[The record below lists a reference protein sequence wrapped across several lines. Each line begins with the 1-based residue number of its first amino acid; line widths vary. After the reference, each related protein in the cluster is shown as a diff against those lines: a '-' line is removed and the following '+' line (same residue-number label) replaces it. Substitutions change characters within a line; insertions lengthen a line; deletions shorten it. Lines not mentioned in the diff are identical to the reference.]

1 MSFLVTDNQ
10 ISYMNADAVKL
21 LKQLP
26 VGIYKT
32 SYNQFQG
39 TFLEK
44 TTLKLAH
51 GKVYGKSQAYANH
64 VCASFRKRKQ
74 DPALKEKNL
83 GVLFSGGRG
92 LGKTL
97 TTRLII
103 DELKDEFP
111 VITVSSYT
119 PDLSKFLENITD
131 SIILMDEFEKFM
143 AGNVE
148 GTDNDNAQTKQETLL
163 SIFDGNSGSKGN
175 LFLLTSNS
183 IGGLDENLLSRPGRI
198 LYHYKYASERNDV
211 IEAYCKDN
219 LNRKEIIP
227 EVIETLSA
235 SKYVSM
241 DIITAFVQELN
252 DFPELSP
259 KEVQEYF
266 NIEQDTDYTLRVHAI
281 VRGIHVIYED
291 VIQPD
296 QDWDIENNW
305 LKMTPSSRKEIEKSG
320 KFPETDGDDCMLFPR
335 IIRFSLSRDAIPRYI
350 IGQEN
355 IDINQVIV
363 DMANDNFDVREI
375 TLVKAEI
382 IDKKASSLL
391 ARTNP
396 QAV

>member
-10 ISYMNADAVKL
+10 ISYMNADSVKL

-44 TTLKLAH
+44 TTLKLSH

-64 VCASFRKRKQ
+64 VCASFRKRKS
-74 DPALKEKNL
+74 DPSLKEKNL

-183 IGGLDENLLSRPGRI
+183 VGGLDENLLSRPGRI

-227 EVIETLSA
+227 EIIETLNA

-266 NIEQDTDYTLRVHAI
+266 NIEQDTDYIIRVQAI
-281 VRGIHVIYED
+281 VRGIHVVYED
-291 VIQPD
+291 IIQPD
-296 QDWDIENNW
+296 QDWGIENNW
-305 LKMTPSSRKEIEKSG
+305 LKMTSASRREVEKSG
-320 KFPETDGDDCMLFPR
+320 KFTETDSDDCLLYPR
-335 IIRFSLSRDAIPRYI
+335 NIRFSLSQDAIPRYI
-350 IGQEN
+350 IGQES
-355 IDINQVIV
+355 IDVSQIVV
-363 DMANDNFDVREI
+363 DMANDSFDVREI
-375 TLVKAEI
+375 TLVKADI
-382 IDKKASSLL
+382 VDRRASSML

>member
-10 ISYMNADAVKL
+10 ISYMNADSVKL

-44 TTLKLAH
+44 TTLKLSH

-64 VCASFRKRKQ
+64 VCASFRKRKS
-74 DPALKEKNL
+74 DPSLKEKNL

-183 IGGLDENLLSRPGRI
+183 VGGLDENLLSRPGRI

-227 EVIETLSA
+227 EIIETLNA

-266 NIEQDTDYTLRVHAI
+266 NIEQDTDYIIRVQAI
-281 VRGIHVIYED
+281 VRGIHVVYED
-291 VIQPD
+291 IIQPD
-296 QDWDIENNW
+296 QDWGIENNW
-305 LKMTPSSRKEIEKSG
+305 LKMTSASRRDVEKSG
-320 KFPETDGDDCMLFPR
+320 KFTETDSDDCLLYPR
-335 IIRFSLSRDAIPRYI
+335 NIRFSLSQDAIPRYI
-350 IGQEN
+350 IGQES
-355 IDINQVIV
+355 IDVSQIVV
-363 DMANDNFDVREI
+363 DMANDSFDVREI
-375 TLVKAEI
+375 TLVKADI
-382 IDKKASSLL
+382 VDRRASSML